1 MNGVLAITRVGD
13 VDLIADSLS
22 HPLAIAF
29 SKTSS
34 PNYGAAVEL
43 AMLGSKYAKMD
54 LGNSVVHLAA
64 FAADRVH
71 MSRALA
77 LLRYIKSWKC
87 TQVYAAGK
95 LLYSTHSTEQAI
107 NCYLTAAACN
117 DYRAHC
123 HQVVGN
129 PFAGIEERTARI
141 SSDVSIGSLLGETLA
156 DLGEYMLPCRN
167 LAYAGTIHFRLNR
180 NAQVSPADQIQAIA
194 VSKDCAWCPHFEPS
208 NFRRLR

>member
-1 MNGVLAITRVGD
+1 MNGALAITQAGD

-43 AMLGSKYAKMD
+43 AMLGSKYAELA
-54 LGNSVVHLAA
+54 LGKSILHLAA
-64 FAADRVH
+64 FAADRLH

-77 LLRYIKSWKC
+77 LLRYIKSWKS
-87 TQVYAAGK
+87 TQIYAAGK
-95 LLYSTHSTEQAI
+95 LLYSAHSTEQAI

-123 HQVVGN
+123 HQVISN
-129 PFAGIEERTARI
+129 PFADSDDRIELAPTGVIIGNAAGTKRTRF
-141 SSDVSIGSLLGETLA
+141 
-156 DLGEYMLPCRN
+156 GEYMLPCRN
-167 LAYAGTIHFRLNR
+167 LTYAGAIYFRLDR
-180 NAQVSPADQIQAIA
+180 SHDVSSADQIQAVA
-194 VSKDCAWCPHFEPS
+194 VSKDCAWCPNFKPG
-208 NFRRLR
+208 NFRRL

>member
-22 HPLAIAF
+22 HPLAVAF

-43 AMLGSKYAKMD
+43 AMLGSKYAKLD

-77 LLRYIKSWKC
+77 LLRYIKGWKGA
-87 TQVYAAGK
+87 QLYAAGK
-95 LLYSTHSTEQAI
+95 LLYSAHSTERAI
-107 NCYLTAAACN
+107 NCYLTAESCN

-123 HQVVGN
+123 HQVIGN
-129 PFAGIEERTARI
+129 PFADIEERAAR
-141 SSDVSIGSLLGETLA
+141 VSACVTIGGLLDAKRGGF
-156 DLGEYMLPCRN
+156 GEYMLPCRN
-167 LAYAGTIHFRLNR
+167 LVYAGEVHFRLGR
-180 NAQVSPADQIQAIA
+180 SPEVSLADQLQAFA
-194 VSKDCAWCPHFEPS
+194 VSKDCAWCP
-208 NFRRLR
+208 NFKADDFIKL